1 MANIRK
7 PTSSSLNL
15 HPSRGLRGF
24 CRCAAAHSVED
35 RWTTIEQK
43 GAAKACRHRP
53 CLRLTVRDASIEAP
67 FVATQA
73 VTPQARRRALGV
85 LCLSVLVFAV
95 LLPWA
100 TVPLMPLPAFV
111 PAYQA
116 ALVMS
121 DLATAAL
128 LFGQYRILGRSGLG
142 LLAAG
147 YLFTALMALVHALT
161 FPGLVAPGGWLGAG
175 PQTTAWLYMF
185 WHLGFPLTVLGYVG
199 LGERRSS
206 VPAWLT
212 VGLVAALVAALALLA
227 TQGRDWLP
235 PIMVE
240 HHYTPLMKLVVGTVW
255 AACVATLFLLGRRRQ
270 RSVLDQW
277 LIVVMAA
284 WVADVAL
291 SAVFNAGRFDIGFYA
306 GRLYGLLAATYV
318 LVEMLA
324 EHTRLYGRLAE
335 MHHAALTQA
344 EALAVARDQ
353 AQAADQ
359 AKGRFLASMSHEI
372 RTPMNAIIGLS
383 HLALDTELDER
394 QRDYLAKVHGAS
406 RSLMRLLDDILDY
419 SKIEAGK
426 LALEN
431 EAFSPEDVVDAVG
444 SLFAVRAQQAGI
456 ELCMDIAPDLPERLR
471 GDALRLNQVLSNLVG
486 NAIKFTRQGEV
497 LLRVEPVGAPPAGTT
512 DAQSSLTLRFEVRD
526 TGIGLSAEQA
536 SRLFRPFEQA
546 DASTNRR
553 YGGTGLGLAISRRL
567 VELMGGRIWV
577 DSSPGRGSV
586 FAFTATFEAMAG
598 PPPRRDLHRLRGT
611 PTLVVDSQHTSAN
624 ILQQTLES
632 WGFEVHVAATGPHA
646 VAQLRAAEAA
656 GRPVDLVLV
665 DERAA
670 GLLAPQGLADTL
682 RRRSTMASGHP
693 ASVVLMVALAAQD
706 RVLELVSAL
715 PADLVLTRPF
725 TPSRLFDA
733 IVLLQNRGGRAAGTP
748 ALHRTDPG
756 EATRAIHGARVLLVE
771 DNPLSQQVAGEFL
784 ARAGMKVSFAATGI
798 QAVDQI
804 KQQRFDLVL
813 MDVQM
818 PEMDGLQAT
827 RLIRTLPQGQGL
839 PIIAMTASALAQDR
853 QDCLAAGMDGH
864 VAKPIEPSELAR
876 TLLAW
881 IRPGPRRNESAAN
894 ASRNADTPAE
904 DAASLEGSLPGV
916 AVREALARVAG
927 DVRMYRYLLQAFV
940 QHHGGD
946 EEHIAQLAAASDRA
960 ELGQV
965 AHKLAG
971 SAGML
976 GLVEVWAPA
985 RELSARLGDGDQAPV
1000 EPLAGTLRAA
1010 LRRTVALIESVSAR
1024 RPSGEMQPPRPPGG
1038 CPPRGLAQQTGEAGS
1053 AHAT

>member
-1 MANIRK
+1 M
-7 PTSSSLNL
+7 
-15 HPSRGLRGF
+15 
-24 CRCAAAHSVED
+24 
-35 RWTTIEQK
+35 
-43 GAAKACRHRP
+43 
-53 CLRLTVRDASIEAP
+53 RDASIEAP

-73 VTPQARRRALGV
+73 VTPQARRRALAV

-128 LFGQYRILGRSGLG
+128 LLGQYRILGRSALA

-161 FPGLVAPGGWLGAG
+161 FPGLIAPSGWLGAG

-185 WHLGFPLTVLGYVG
+185 WHLGLPLAVLGYVV
-199 LGERRSS
+199 LQDRCSAL
-206 VPAWLT
+206 PA
-212 VGLVAALVAALALLA
+212 GLVVGSVAVLVAALAVLA
-227 TQGRDWLP
+227 TQGQAWLP

-255 AACVATLFLLGRRRQ
+255 ATCVATLVLLARRRQ

-291 SAVFNAGRFDIGFYA
+291 SAVFNAGRFDLGFYA

-318 LVEMLA
+318 LIEMLA
-324 EHTRLYGRLAE
+324 EHTRLYGQLAG
-335 MHHAALTQA
+335 MHHAALDQA
-344 EALAVARDQ
+344 EALARARDQ
-353 AQAADQ
+353 AQAADE
-359 AKGRFLASMSHEI
+359 AKGRFLANMSHEI

-394 QRDYLAKVHGAS
+394 QRDYLGKVHGAS

-426 LALEN
+426 LTLEN
-431 EAFSPEDVVDAVG
+431 EVFSPEDVVDAVG
-444 SLFAVRAQQAGI
+444 SLFALRAQQAGI
-456 ELCMDIAPDLPERLR
+456 ELCIDIAPDLPERLR

-497 LLRVEPVGAPPAGTT
+497 LLRIEPVGGPPAAGADGT
-512 DAQSSLTLRFEVRD
+512 ASVTLRFEVRD
-526 TGIGLSAEQA
+526 TGVGITPEQA
-536 SRLFRPFEQA
+536 SRLFQPFEQA
-546 DASTNRR
+546 DTSITRR

-577 DSSPGRGSV
+577 ESSPRTGPLSRPVPRGGSSGPGQADRLEGTPGGGSTFV
-586 FAFTATFEAMAG
+586 FTAAFESVSG

-611 PTLVVDSQHTSAN
+611 PTLVVDAQHTSSQ
-624 ILQQTLES
+624 ILHQTLAS
-632 WGFEVHVAATGPHA
+632 WGFEVRVAASSSQA
-646 VAQLRAAEAA
+646 LVQLQAAEAA
-656 GRPVDLVLV
+656 KRPVELVLV

-670 GLLAPQGLADTL
+670 DLMAPRGLAETL
-682 RRRSTMASGHP
+682 RRRAERGPGHP
-693 ASVVLMVALAAQD
+693 TSVVLMVALAAQD
-706 RVLELVSAL
+706 RVIELAGAL

-733 IVLLQNRGGRAAGTP
+733 IVLLQNRGGRPTGVP
-748 ALHRTDPG
+748 PIHRADPG
-756 EATRAIHGARVLLVE
+756 EATRSIHGARVLLVE
-771 DNPLSQQVAGEFL
+771 DNPLSQQVASEFL
-784 ARAGMKVSFAATGI
+784 TRAGMKVSVAATGI
-798 QAVDQI
+798 EAVDRVR
-804 KQQRFDLVL
+804 QQRFDLVL
-813 MDVQM
+813 MDMQM

-827 RLIRTLPQGQGL
+827 RLIRTLPHGHGL

-881 IRPGPRRNESAAN
+881 IRPGARQDPPVAAT
-894 ASRNADTPAE
+894 ATGSPLPDDPA
-904 DAASLEGSLPGV
+904 ALERALPGV

-946 EEHIAQLAAASDRA
+946 EEQIARLAAAADRV
-960 ELGQV
+960 ELGRV
-965 AHKLAG
+965 AHKLSG

-976 GLVEVWAPA
+976 GLLEVWATA
-985 RELSARLGDGDQAPV
+985 RELSARLADGDQAPI
-1000 EPLAGTLRAA
+1000 EPLTGTLRAA
-1010 LRRTVALIESVSAR
+1010 LRRTVALIDAVTVR
-1024 RPSGEMQPPRPPGG
+1024 RPSGSSVAE
-1038 CPPRGLAQQTGEAGS
+1038 S
-1053 AHAT
+1053 V

>member
-1 MANIRK
+1 M
-7 PTSSSLNL
+7 
-15 HPSRGLRGF
+15 
-24 CRCAAAHSVED
+24 
-35 RWTTIEQK
+35 
-43 GAAKACRHRP
+43 
-53 CLRLTVRDASIEAP
+53 
-67 FVATQA
+67 
-73 VTPQARRRALGV
+73 
-85 LCLSVLVFAV
+85 LVFAV
-95 LLPWA
+95 ALPWA
-100 TVPLMPLPAFV
+100 TLPLAPMPAFV

-116 ALVMS
+116 ALVIA

-128 LFGQYRILGRSGLG
+128 LFGQYRILGRSALG

-161 FPGLVAPGGWLGAG
+161 FPGLVSPTGWLGAG

-185 WHLGFPLTVLGYVG
+185 WHLGFPLAVLGYAG
-199 LGERRSS
+199 LGERRSA
-206 VPAWLT
+206 VPAW
-212 VGLVAALVAALALLA
+212 VAVCVVTAGVAALAALA
-227 TQGRDWLP
+227 TVGQNWLP

-240 HHYTPLMKLVVGTVW
+240 HHYTPQMKLVVGTVW
-255 AACVATLFLLGRRRQ
+255 GTCVATLVLLSRRRQ

-291 SAVFNAGRFDIGFYA
+291 SAVFNAGRFDLGFYA

-335 MHHAALTQA
+335 MHQAALAQA
-344 EALAVARDQ
+344 VELAKARDQ
-353 AQAADQ
+353 AQAADE

-372 RTPMNAIIGLS
+372 RTPMNAIIGLT

-394 QRDYLAKVHGAS
+394 QRDYLGKVHGAS

-426 LALEN
+426 LALEQ
-431 EAFSPEDVVDAVG
+431 EVFSPEDVVDTVG
-444 SLFAVRAQQAGI
+444 SLFALRAQQAGI
-456 ELCMDIAPDLPERLR
+456 ELCIDIAPDLPERLR

-497 LLRVEPVGAPPAGTT
+497 LLRVEPTGPAAPPDSGGMAPI
-512 DAQSSLTLRFEVRD
+512 TLRFEVRD
-526 TGIGLSAEQA
+526 TGVGISAEQA
-536 SRLFRPFEQA
+536 ARLFQPFEQA
-546 DASTNRR
+546 DAATTRR

-567 VELMGGRIWV
+567 VEMMGGRIWLE
-577 DSSPGRGSV
+577 SSPGRGST
-586 FAFTATFEAMAG
+586 FAFTASFESVIG

-611 PTLVVDSQHTSAN
+611 PTLVVDPQHTSSH
-624 ILQQTLES
+624 ILHQTLQS
-632 WGFEVHVAATGPHA
+632 WGFEVRVAANGA
-646 VAQLRAAEAA
+646 QALAQLSAAEAA
-656 GRPVDLVLV
+656 GRPVELVLV
-665 DERAA
+665 DERSP
-670 GLLAPQGLADTL
+670 GLLAANGLAEVL
-682 RRRSTMASGHP
+682 RRLSGSTVAHP
-693 ASVVLMVALAAQD
+693 TSVVLLVAVAAQD
-706 RVLELVSAL
+706 RVLELVAAM

-733 IVLLQNRGGRAAGTP
+733 IVLLQNRGGRQAGT
-748 ALHRTDPG
+748 AAVRRTDPG

-771 DNPLSQQVAGEFL
+771 DNPLNQQVAGEFL
-784 ARAGMKVSFAATGI
+784 SRAGMKVSFAGTGI
-798 QAVDQI
+798 EAVDQVRS
-804 KQQRFDLVL
+804 QRFDLVL
-813 MDVQM
+813 MDMQM

-864 VAKPIEPSELAR
+864 VAKPIEPTELAR

-881 IRPGPRRNESAAN
+881 IRPDATRGEAALPAGGD
-894 ASRNADTPAE
+894 ASPD
-904 DAASLEGSLPGV
+904 DAASLERALPGV

-946 EEHIAQLAAASDRA
+946 EERIASLAAASDRA
-960 ELGQV
+960 ELGRL

-976 GLVEVWAPA
+976 GLMEVWAPA
-985 RELSARLGDGDQAPV
+985 RELSGRMADGDEAPV

-1010 LRRTVALIESVSAR
+1010 LRRVVALIESQAVR
-1024 RPSGEMQPPRPPGG
+1024 RPSGS
-1038 CPPRGLAQQTGEAGS
+1038 LAE
-1053 AHAT
+1053 HA